1 MQTLCY
7 RYIGLYQYYNFG
19 YANTLCVHYPL
30 FFFIIF
36 FTLLPKLIMLAP
48 KSIAEKEHVSIAS
61 ATLILC
67 MLQLIRIAHPKC
79 TTQRSESPNAN
90 KIALKNTL
98 VKNFLSQHIFCFLN
112 IIAIQTYVIAS
123 TPFIWCMLH
132 VIRIAH
138 PNVTKQC
145 SESQKAYTITLSKIF
160 ILMQIFMLTYP
171 NIKVKNET
179 ADTCNIMSAIILKNI
194 TPQTPTDDTD
204 R

>member
-1 MQTLCY
+1 
-7 RYIGLYQYYNFG
+7 
-19 YANTLCVHYPL
+19 
-30 FFFIIF
+30 
-36 FTLLPKLIMLAP
+36 MLAP
-48 KSIAEKEHVSIAS
+48 KSIAAKEHVSIAS
-61 ATLILC
+61 ATFILC

-90 KIALKNTL
+90 KIALKNTF
-98 VKNFLSQHIFCFLN
+98 VKNFLSRHIFCFLN
-112 IIAIQTYVIAS
+112 IIAIQTYYVIAS
-123 TPFIWCMLH
+123 TCTPFILCMLH

-138 PNVTKQC
+138 PNVTKQR

-179 ADTCNIMSAIILKNI
+179 ADICNIMSPIILKNI
-194 TPQTPTDDTD
+194 TPQTPTDDAD

>member
-1 MQTLCY
+1 MRADHAKTKDYCMTQFFGLGQSILQVFETSIALSMVKSVKSQFFQTLLVP
-7 RYIGLYQYYNFG
+7 ISW
-19 YANTLCVHYPL
+19 TL
-30 FFFIIF
+30 
-36 FTLLPKLIMLAP
+36 A
-48 KSIAEKEHVSIAS
+48 
-61 ATLILC
+61 LC
-67 MLQLIRIAHPKC
+67 MLQLIRIAHPTC

-90 KIALKNTL
+90 TIALKNTF

-112 IIAIQTYVIAS
+112 IIAIQTYYVIAS
-123 TPFIWCMLH
+123 TPFILCMLH

-160 ILMQIFMLTYP
+160 ILMKNVMLTYP